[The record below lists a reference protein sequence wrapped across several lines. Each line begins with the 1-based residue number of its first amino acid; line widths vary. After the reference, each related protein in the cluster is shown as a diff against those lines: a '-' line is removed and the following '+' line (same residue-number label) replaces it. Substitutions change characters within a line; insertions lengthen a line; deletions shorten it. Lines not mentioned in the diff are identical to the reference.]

1 MSNRP
6 RDNGREE
13 KEDTVLE
20 SSDDASGDAAE
31 ACGSFVS
38 PMSLPAGDAAASSSH
53 GCAVEGVIFWVLLTR
68 QCYGELL
75 VEFEP

>member
-6 RDNGREE
+6 QDNGREE

-38 PMSLPAGDAAASSSH
+38 QMSLPAGDAAASSSH
-53 GCAVEGVIFWVLLTR
+53 GCAIEQVIFWVMLTH
-68 QCYGELL
+68 QCYGDLL